1 MRTTFAIAALCCP
14 VVGMAQIASSAS
26 YGCTVVHGGMNCD
39 GLVAS
44 SRVPS
49 VAKSPIEEGKK
60 GPTLS
65 ILDIRLEPGAS
76 FKSTSF
82 PGDCVLLGI
91 NGGGLLNEMPPFRH
105 VDLDRNTATLMP
117 RELPFRLRN
126 NSSKTVEFR
135 VIEIQR

>member
-1 MRTTFAIAALCCP
+1 MA
-14 VVGMAQIASSAS
+14 VAQIASSAS
-26 YGCTVVHGGMNCD
+26 YGCTIVHGGMSCD
-39 GLVAS
+39 GLVAP
-44 SRVPS
+44 SRAPGA
-49 VAKSPIEEGKK
+49 AKSPIEESKK

-91 NGGGLLNEMPPFRH
+91 NGGDILNEMAPFRH
-105 VDLDRNTATLMP
+105 VDLEKNAMTLMP
-117 RELPFRLRN
+117 REQPFMLRN
-126 NSSKTVEFR
+126 ESSKTVEFR